1 MKRRLSILILA
12 IGGTVAAALSTSAS
26 AEAIDVAVP
35 GIPGPYCAYGAQ
47 KRLLEIPGVLKVEIR
62 WKEEIM
68 RVVTDAQTAVSPQ
81 AVLDA
86 FKRADYPLKY
96 ELVQR

>member
-1 MKRRLSILILA
+1 MKHRLSILILA
-12 IGGTVAAALSTSAS
+12 IVGATATAMSTSAN
-26 AEAIDVAVP
+26 AEMIDVAVP

-47 KRLLEIPGVLKVEIR
+47 KRLLEIPGVQKVEVR

-68 RVVTDAQTAVSPQ
+68 RVVTDTQTAVSQQ